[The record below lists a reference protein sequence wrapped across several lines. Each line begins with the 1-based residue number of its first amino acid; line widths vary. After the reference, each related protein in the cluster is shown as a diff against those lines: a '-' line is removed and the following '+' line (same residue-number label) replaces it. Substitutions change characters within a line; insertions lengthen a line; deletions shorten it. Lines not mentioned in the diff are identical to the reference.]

1 MREEKQQYANW
12 EGGQRYVKELR
23 NTKEDVLTI
32 MLKLPVSFK
41 HEKWK
46 KENVTDFINKKTDL
60 VLVFLLLTLNVFST
74 FF

>member
-32 MLKLPVSFK
+32 RLKLPVSFK
-41 HEKWK
+41 HEK
-46 KENVTDFINKKTDL
+46 
-60 VLVFLLLTLNVFST
+60 
-74 FF
+74 